1 MSVENIRKIYE
12 EGNLNA
18 ALCFVPEAVLG
29 EEERLVIVDWSLA
42 SLVRVG
48 RAFPAL
54 VDDLLHL
61 LVLYGRVASAQAA
74 LSTAPAPKCVGEW
87 NMTRTVNVV
96 FVFCI

>member
-1 MSVENIRKIYE
+1 MSRENRCEIYE
-12 EGNLNA
+12 EGNCNA
-18 ALCFVPEAVLG
+18 APCFVPEAVLG

-74 LSTAPAPKCVGEW
+74 LSTAPAPKCVGELQ
-87 NMTRTVNVV
+87 N
-96 FVFCI
+96 